1 MRQGSRLQVE
11 AVKDLSALDAD
22 VRSLFDAAEAEDPQF
37 GLDWLRNLV
46 CTVFGP
52 SVDWSVFVLRRD
64 GAAVAAVPLM
74 AEPAGH
80 GKDLRSLGNYYTTLF
95 ALPMRADLQASELAV
110 LLAGLRTRHGP
121 LRSLNFLPLD
131 GEART
136 AGHLRQALRLAGYWH
151 FEYDCFGNWY
161 LPVSGSGDDYL
172 ATRPGEV
179 RSTLR
184 RMGRKFA
191 EAGGRI
197 EILTAATPDHID
209 AFVKVYAT
217 SWKQPEPYP
226 GFIPGLI
233 RLCSERHWLRLGLAW
248 IGARPVAAQLWMVS
262 GPKAS
267 IYKLAYDPGFKQFS
281 PGSLLTAAL
290 MRHVIDQDRVAEI
303 DYLSGDDAYKQ
314 AWMSHR
320 RQRIGVVA
328 YNPRA
333 LGGLWGAAR
342 QTVGDALR
350 PAVTRLKQRRNSA
363 AA

>member
-1 MRQGSRLQVE
+1 MRQGSRLEVE

-22 VRSLFDAAEAEDPQF
+22 VRSLFDAAEADDPQF
-37 GLDWLRNLV
+37 GLDWFRNLV
-46 CTVFGP
+46 TTVLGH
-52 SVDWSVFVLRRD
+52 SGDWTVYVLRRD
-64 GAAVAAVPLM
+64 GAAIAAMPLM
-74 AEPAGH
+74 ADPAGH

-95 ALPMRADLQASELAV
+95 ALPVRADLQASELAT
-110 LLAGLRTRHGP
+110 LLSGLRSRQGP

-131 GEART
+131 GVGRT
-136 AGHLRQALRLAGYWH
+136 AALLRQALRLAGYWP

-161 LPVSGSGDDYL
+161 LPVSGSGDAYL
-172 ATRPGEV
+172 ASRPGEV

-184 RMGRKFA
+184 RMGRKFS

-197 EILTAATPDHID
+197 EIVTTATPEHID
-209 AFVKVYAT
+209 AFVGVYAT

-226 GFIPGLI
+226 AFMPGLI
-233 RLCSERHWLRLGLAW
+233 RLCSERQWLRLGLAW
-248 IGARPVAAQLWMVS
+248 AGARPVAAQLWMVAGS
-262 GPKAS
+262 KAS
-267 IYKLAYDPGFKQFS
+267 IYKLAYDPGFRQFS

-290 MRHVIDQDRVAEI
+290 MKHVIDQDRVAEV

-314 AWMSHR
+314 AWMTHR
-320 RQRIGVVA
+320 RQRIGMVA

-342 QTVGDALR
+342 QTVGDTLR
-350 PAVTRLKQRRNSA
+350 PALTRLKQRRDSA